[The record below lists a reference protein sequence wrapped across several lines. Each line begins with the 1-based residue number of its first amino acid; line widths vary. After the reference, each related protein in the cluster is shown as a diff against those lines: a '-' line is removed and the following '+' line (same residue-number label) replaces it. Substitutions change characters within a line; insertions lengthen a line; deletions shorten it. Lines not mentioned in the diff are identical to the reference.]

1 MFGILKHSQTLSKIP
16 LHHHNQ
22 TLTLRSQCLNST
34 MLSDGPKPAVPQV
47 QLIAY
52 GNTTTPSTPSQEIIP
67 PRSLQWLPVVGR
79 RLWSLE
85 TQQSRHDL
93 KRHSQEQQISIQL
106 SRHFS
111 SKLHLQSLCPVWSN
125 NASPIPNAPYAPPLL
140 LLRRLTEIFERHSTP
155 LYILFLDWSQAFDSI
170 GQQHLAAALPRYG
183 ILPFLVQ
190 ASNDVSLPEC

>member
-1 MFGILKHSQTLSKIP
+1 MFGILKHSPDPIEDPITPPQPDLDTPFTMFELYHAFRRNKTGGAAGAV
-16 LHHHNQ
+16 N
-22 TLTLRSQCLNST
+22 CL
-34 MLSDGPKPAVPQV
+34 
-47 QLIAY
+47 

-79 RLWSLE
+79 RPWSLE

-170 GQQHLAAALPRYG
+170 GHQHLAAALPRYG
-183 ILPFLVQ
+183 IPPFLVQ